1 MAIMS
6 PLRPRMGKRTTI
18 TIAVIIWVIG
28 IIVSCP
34 MLVFFTTYNLY
45 FKNGEYRVICYS
57 EWPDGPTTRSFQEY
71 V

>member
-28 IIVSCP
+28 VIVSCP
-34 MLVFFTTYNLY
+34 MLVFFTTYNQI

-57 EWPDGPTTRSFQEY
+57 EWPDGPTTHSFQEY